1 MTQGLIDPRDS
12 LERQNE
18 KLLKITS
25 TLMRR
30 VEQDTDA
37 SGLAYA
43 QFERAVLLE
52 EEIRS
57 RTRDLERTLDLLNLS
72 NAKLAEANRETEA
85 ARANLANAIE
95 TVQEGFALFNPQD
108 VLVMCNSRF
117 GMHMPDIRSYL
128 RPGLDF
134 EAYVQLVSSS
144 TALSLPAGTTAA
156 NWATRRLNRH
166 QDRSVMFN
174 VRIAGNRWLQV
185 SEHRTPDGGTVIL
198 QTDVTDIMRL
208 QHQERERILDD
219 QARLIRATL
228 EHLNQGV
235 CIFDRQARLVGWNR
249 LMGEQLSIPIARF
262 RIGSQF
268 GSIFDR
274 LRADFTFADKEMA
287 SEVERWASPRPTPD
301 GSAAPSANPI
311 STSDNQAHMPP
322 ARVPLSFDIQQGT
335 DDIQQGGLRVLT
347 VFMQDMP
354 DGGFVISFTDV
365 TAERQAAR
373 AMNATRDT
381 LEQRV
386 LERTLELEDA
396 LQAAERANASK
407 SRFVAAASHDLLQP
421 LSAAKLFVA
430 ALETEL
436 PPDTPRDTL
445 SKATNALDSVETLL
459 AALLDISR
467 LDSGRTQVHIAPVD
481 LDDLLSQLQD
491 EMRPIAEAKGL
502 SFRLRPSHATVR
514 SDVTYLR
521 RIIQNLISNALRY
534 TTTGGILVGVRQRMG
549 AVRVEIWDTG
559 IGIAEDDR
567 AHIFGEFQR
576 LNATASAADG
586 IGLGLAIVERACALL
601 GHPLTLRSKEGI
613 GTVFAI
619 NLPREQTVSAV
630 TASNHNRNTK
640 GVAPDA
646 ASNPPTASVP
656 HLIAL
661 LIVTDT
667 DARQA
672 LTLTI
677 EQWDIDVLPCSSE
690 AEARSLL
697 AEIDVAPDAVICDQ
711 QLEGNRDGIGVIEDL
726 RHDLGM
732 FPAGLIAATHTPEL
746 TALAGQQNLTLFTEP
761 TTGDDLLLFLNRV
774 RAPVI

>member
-1 MTQGLIDPRDS
+1 MTEGLIDPRDS

-18 KLLKITS
+18 KLLKITA

-52 EEIRS
+52 EEIRN

-95 TVQEGFALFNPQD
+95 TVQEGFALFNAQD

-117 GMHMPDIRSYL
+117 GMHMPDICADL
-128 RPGLDF
+128 RPGLRFDS
-134 EAYVQLVSSS
+134 YVQLVSSS
-144 TALSLPAGTTAA
+144 TALSLPTGTPPTTWAA
-156 NWATRRLNRH
+156 RRMARH

-174 VRIAGNRWLQV
+174 VRMTGNRWVQV
-185 SEHRTPDGGTVIL
+185 SEHRTPDDGTVIL
-198 QTDVTDIMRL
+198 QTDVTDIMRI

-235 CIFDRQARLVGWNR
+235 CIFDQQARLVGWNR
-249 LMGEQLSIPIARF
+249 LMGDLLSIPIGRF
-262 RIGSQF
+262 RIGSRF
-268 GSIFDR
+268 EGIFER
-274 LRADFTFADKEMA
+274 LRETFTFAQADIADQVADWARPRTALGDSSA
-287 SEVERWASPRPTPD
+287 SAKT
-301 GSAAPSANPI
+301 AA
-311 STSDNQAHMPP
+311 DQR
-322 ARVPLSFDIQQGT
+322 ARAPLSFDIQQGAT
-335 DDIQQGGLRVLT
+335 RVLT

-373 AMNATRDT
+373 AMSEARDT

-430 ALETEL
+430 ALESEL
-436 PPDTPRDTL
+436 PDGAPQDTL
-445 SKATNALDSVETLL
+445 HKAANALDSVETLVS
-459 AALLDISR
+459 ALLDISR
-467 LDSGRTQVHIAPVD
+467 LDSGRAEVHVAPLD
-481 LDDLLSQLQD
+481 LDDLLGQLRD
-491 EMRPIAEAKGL
+491 EMRPIADIKGL
-502 SFRLRPSHATVR
+502 TLRLRPSRARVL

-521 RIIQNLISNALRY
+521 RILQNLISNALRY
-534 TTTGGILVGVRQRMG
+534 TDQGGVLIGVRPRH
-549 AVRVEIWDTG
+549 ASVRVEVWDTG
-559 IGIAEDDR
+559 IGIAERDR
-567 AHIFGEFQR
+567 GRIFAEFQR

-586 IGLGLAIVERACALL
+586 MGLGLAIVERACALL
-601 GHPLTLRSKEGI
+601 GHPLTLRSEVGR

-619 NLPREQTVSAV
+619 DLPR
-630 TASNHNRNTK
+630 
-640 GVAPDA
+640 DA
-646 ASNPPTASVP
+646 AQPKIGEASLLDAAPPRPAAAQLP
-656 HLIAL
+656 QLIAL
-661 LIVTDT
+661 LIVA
-667 DARQA
+667 DADLRHA
-672 LTLTI
+672 LSLTM
-677 EQWDIDVLPCSSE
+677 EQWQIDVLPCASE
-690 AEARSLL
+690 GEARTLL
-697 AEIDVAPDAVICDQ
+697 AEIEVAPDVLLIDLHLGSNLSGAK
-711 QLEGNRDGIGVIEDL
+711 VIEDL
-726 RHDLGM
+726 RRDLGPL
-732 FPAGLIAATHTPEL
+732 PACLMSATPSPDITTLAQRLDAQLFAKPIHTEQL
-746 TALAGQQNLTLFTEP
+746 RS
-761 TTGDDLLLFLNRV
+761 FLNDLRPPQV
-774 RAPVI
+774 

>member
-1 MTQGLIDPRDS
+1 MTEGLIDPRDS

-18 KLLKITS
+18 KLLKITA

-95 TVQEGFALFNPQD
+95 TVQEGFALFNAQD

-117 GMHMPDIRSYL
+117 GMHMPDIRADL
-128 RPGLDF
+128 RPGLRFDS
-134 EAYVQLVSSS
+134 YVQLVSSS
-144 TALSLPAGTTAA
+144 TSLSLPAGTPSATWAA
-156 NWATRRLNRH
+156 RRLARH

-174 VRIAGNRWLQV
+174 VRMTGNRWVQV

-235 CIFDRQARLVGWNR
+235 CIFDQQARLVGWNR
-249 LMGEQLSIPIARF
+249 LMGDLLSIPIGRF
-262 RIGSQF
+262 RIGSRF
-268 GSIFDR
+268 ERIFER
-274 LRADFTFADKEMA
+274 LRETFTFAQVDIADQVTDWARPRTELAVGSA
-287 SEVERWASPRPTPD
+287 SEQTTAD
-301 GSAAPSANPI
+301 
-311 STSDNQAHMPP
+311 QH
-322 ARVPLSFDIQQGT
+322 ARAPLSFDIQQGAT
-335 DDIQQGGLRVLT
+335 RVLT

-373 AMNATRDT
+373 AMSEARDT

-430 ALETEL
+430 ALKSEL
-436 PPDTPRDTL
+436 PDASPQDTL
-445 SKATNALDSVETLL
+445 HKAANALDSVETLVS
-459 AALLDISR
+459 ALLDISR
-467 LDSGRTQVHIAPVD
+467 LDSGRAEVHVTSVD
-481 LDDLLSQLQD
+481 LDDLLGQLQD
-491 EMRPIAEAKGL
+491 EMRPTADIKGL
-502 SFRLRPSHATVR
+502 TLRLRPSRARVL

-521 RIIQNLISNALRY
+521 RIMQNLISNALRY
-534 TTTGGILVGVRQRMG
+534 TDQGGVLIGIRPRR
-549 AVRVEIWDTG
+549 ASVRVEVWDTG
-559 IGIAEDDR
+559 PGIADEDR
-567 AHIFGEFQR
+567 NRIFAEFQR

-586 IGLGLAIVERACALL
+586 MGLGLAIVERACALL
-601 GHPLTLRSKEGI
+601 GHPLTLRSEVGR

-619 NLPREQTVSAV
+619 DLPR
-630 TASNHNRNTK
+630 
-640 GVAPDA
+640 DA
-646 ASNPPTASVP
+646 ASPPIGEVSSLRAEPPRPAPTQLP
-656 HLIAL
+656 QLIAL
-661 LIVTDT
+661 LIVA
-667 DARQA
+667 DADLRQTLS
-672 LTLTI
+672 LTM
-677 EQWDIDVLPCSSE
+677 EQWGIDVLPCASE
-690 AEARSLL
+690 DEARTLL
-697 AEIDVAPDAVICDQ
+697 AEIEVTPDVLLIDL
-711 QLEGNRDGIGVIEDL
+711 QLGSNQCGAKVIEDL
-726 RHDLGM
+726 RRDFGPL
-732 FPAGLIAATHTPEL
+732 PACLISSSPNPDIPRLVQRLDAQLFAKPIHTEQL
-746 TALAGQQNLTLFTEP
+746 RS
-761 TTGDDLLLFLNRV
+761 FLNGLRSRQV
-774 RAPVI
+774 

>member
-1 MTQGLIDPRDS
+1 MTEGLIDPHDS

-18 KLLKITS
+18 KLLKITA

-95 TVQEGFALFNPQD
+95 TVQEGFALFNAED

-117 GMHMPDIRSYL
+117 GMHMPDICADL
-128 RPGLDF
+128 RPGLRF
-134 EAYVQLVSSS
+134 ESYVQLISSS
-144 TALSLPAGTTAA
+144 TALSLPAGTSAA
-156 NWATRRLNRH
+156 SWAARRLARH

-174 VRIAGNRWLQV
+174 VRMTGNRWVQV

-235 CIFDRQARLVGWNR
+235 CIFDQQARLVGWNR
-249 LMGEQLSIPIARF
+249 LMGNLLSIPIGRF
-262 RIGSQF
+262 RIGSRF
-268 GSIFDR
+268 ESIFEQ
-274 LRADFTFADKEMA
+274 LRDTFTFAQAEIADQVA
-287 SEVERWASPRPTPD
+287 NWARPRTGLTV
-301 GSAAPSANPI
+301 GSASAQTTTDQ
-311 STSDNQAHMPP
+311 S
-322 ARVPLSFDIQQGT
+322 ARAPLSFDIQQGT
-335 DDIQQGGLRVLT
+335 TRVLT

-365 TAERQAAR
+365 TAERQTAR
-373 AMNATRDT
+373 AMSEARDT

-430 ALETEL
+430 ALDSEL
-436 PPDTPRDTL
+436 PDELPKDTL
-445 SKATNALDSVETLL
+445 HKAANALDSVETLVS
-459 AALLDISR
+459 ALLDISR
-467 LDSGRTQVHIAPVD
+467 LDSGRAEVHKSSVD
-481 LDDLLSQLQD
+481 LDDLLGQLQD
-491 EMRPIAEAKGL
+491 EMRPTADAKGL
-502 SFRLRPSHATVR
+502 SLRLRPSRARVL

-521 RIIQNLISNALRY
+521 RILQNLISNALRY
-534 TTTGGILVGVRQRMG
+534 TDQGGVLIGIRPRR
-549 AVRVEIWDTG
+549 ATVRVEVWDTG
-559 IGIAEDDR
+559 PGIPDEDR
-567 AHIFGEFQR
+567 GRIFAEFQR

-586 IGLGLAIVERACALL
+586 MGLGLAIVERACALL
-601 GHPLTLRSKEGI
+601 GHPLTLRSELGR

-619 NLPREQTVSAV
+619 ELPRDVSRPQIGKVPPLKA
-630 TASNHNRNTK
+630 A
-640 GVAPDA
+640 APR
-646 ASNPPTASVP
+646 PVPTQLP
-656 HLIAL
+656 QLIAL
-661 LIVTDT
+661 LIVSDT
-667 DARQA
+667 DLRQA
-672 LTLTI
+672 LSLTM
-677 EQWDIDVLPCSSE
+677 EQWGIDVLTCASE
-690 AEARSLL
+690 GEARILL
-697 AEIDVAPDAVICDQ
+697 TEIELTPDVLLIDL
-711 QLEGNRDGIGVIEDL
+711 QLGANQSGARVIEGL
-726 RHDLGM
+726 RRDLGPL
-732 FPAGLIAATHTPEL
+732 PACLISSSPTPD
-746 TALAGQQNLTLFTEP
+746 TAALAQRLNAQLFAKPIPTEQ
-761 TTGDDLLLFLNRV
+761 LRSFLNALRS
-774 RAPVI
+774 PKL